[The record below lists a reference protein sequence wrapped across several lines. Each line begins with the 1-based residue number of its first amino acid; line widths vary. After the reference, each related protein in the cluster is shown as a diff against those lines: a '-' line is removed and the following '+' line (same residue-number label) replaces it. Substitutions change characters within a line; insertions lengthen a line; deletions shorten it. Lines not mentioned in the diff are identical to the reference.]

1 MAKEEREFKDS
12 YIVSL
17 KQRTSEGLRL
27 SIKTIKCSS
36 IGKALMEYERIIMDN
51 EGKTGQG
58 LIVEMQLIHQGI
70 RFMTLHEKHI

>member
-1 MAKEEREFKDS
+1 MSKEEREYKDV

-17 KQRTSEGLRL
+17 KQCTPEGLRL
-27 SIKTIKCSS
+27 PIETIKCSS
-36 IGKALMEYERIIMDN
+36 SGKALMEYERLIMDN
-51 EGKTGQG
+51 EGKIGQG